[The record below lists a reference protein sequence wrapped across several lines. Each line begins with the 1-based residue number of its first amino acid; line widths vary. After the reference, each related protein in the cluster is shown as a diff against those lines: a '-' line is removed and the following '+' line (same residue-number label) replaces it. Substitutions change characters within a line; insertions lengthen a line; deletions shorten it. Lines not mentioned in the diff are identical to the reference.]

1 MGEGCCIVLSYIF
14 CFAENPF
21 DIEKAKNRSG
31 VFGDLSLVALE
42 RRVATLEVILHL
54 HTHIYVMPESFLM

>member
-1 MGEGCCIVLSYIF
+1 MRT
-14 CFAENPF
+14 ENPF

-42 RRVATLEVILHL
+42 RRVATLEVNL
-54 HTHIYVMPESFLM
+54 T